1 MLVAIAGPIANR
13 AHALSCIKLALNGG
27 DIVWTGRA
35 ASMRRFAMK
44 ALFTALAFRRAEK
57 ERVDWDRNSLILSTA
72 VTVGLVALY
81 VYGKATSRW

>member
-1 MLVAIAGPIANR
+1 
-13 AHALSCIKLALNGG
+13 
-27 DIVWTGRA
+27 
-35 ASMRRFAMK
+35 MRRFAMK

-57 ERVDWDRNSLILSTA
+57 ERIDWDRNISIFSTA

>member
-1 MLVAIAGPIANR
+1 
-13 AHALSCIKLALNGG
+13 LSCIKPTFNGD
-27 DIVWTGRA
+27 DIVWARRA

-57 ERVDWDRNSLILSTA
+57 ERIDWDRNISILSTA
-72 VTVGLVALY
+72 VTVGLVTLY

>member
-35 ASMRRFAMK
+35 APMRRFAMK

-57 ERVDWDRNSLILSTA
+57 ERVDWDRNILIFSTV